1 MEIVNSVVDTVA
13 SADLPWEE
21 TTIMPIGDIQL
32 GAQGVNL
39 EKLKRHLDWGMVHG
53 SYFIGMGD

>member
-1 MEIVNSVVDTVA
+1 MEIINSVVDTVA

-39 EKLKRHLDWGMVHG
+39 EKL
-53 SYFIGMGD
+53 